1 MAAWPTILSRSC
13 KAILRLRK
21 SEVAMVVSCSGHY
34 LSLCGWHRCVCVSS
48 QIRWAGRHLSITS
61 TSPRGW
67 LSLRFLRLRLSTSA
81 SASAEL
87 QGTFSLVFNL
97 LAACTDAE
105 AYSEKARQK
114 FVFLV
119 WYYKCSFCVLQKDS
133 YKDQQ
138 VPIVQMLAEVVL
150 ELCGFLF
157 LTSKSSSMWRYWLV
171 CLLACLFAFSAEIK
185 AREGLTHCKLL
196 LCLSCPQPHVLHHKT
211 KGLSHTGVVFD

>member
-34 LSLCGWHRCVCVSS
+34 LSLCGWRRCVCVSS
-48 QIRWAGRHLSITS
+48 QTRWAGRRLSITS

-81 SASAEL
+81 SASAAL

-97 LAACTDAE
+97 LAPCTDAE

-114 FVFLV
+114 FAFLV
-119 WYYKCSFCVLQKDS
+119 WYYNCSFYVLQKDS

-157 LTSKSSSMWRYWLV
+157 LTSKSSSMWR
-171 CLLACLFAFSAEIK
+171 
-185 AREGLTHCKLL
+185 
-196 LCLSCPQPHVLHHKT
+196 
-211 KGLSHTGVVFD
+211 